1 MSRPPLAS
9 KSTWRPLVATA
20 SAGEETFEDVTSFP
34 AVNQDIAV
42 VIPPRSR
49 PPATEAVLAGGGELL
64 RAAEVFDLYE
74 GEQLGEGRK
83 SLALRLEFRAADRTL
98 TDEEVVAQRAA
109 IEAEL
114 ARSGVAP
121 WLTSTPQPLDGDPAA
136 RVLVAGASGFTG
148 ALAAQIVWRHPK
160 LELVAVTS
168 RSDAGTRL
176 DRLYPRYR
184 VPLELT
190 ELDLDEIEGVDAA
203 IVAYPHGASAPAV
216 PRCAASASL
225 VVDLSADFRLRDLP
239 TYERWY
245 GEHGAP
251 ELLEGAVYGL
261 TELYREQ
268 LREAELVATPGCYP
282 TASVLA
288 LAPLAER
295 GLLADVVI
303 DAKQGVSGA
312 GRGGGDAMHYVSM
325 DENAFAYKTEGH
337 RHRPEIEQ
345 ELAALGSP
353 APVTFVPHLLPLD
366 QGELTSCYAQTSEP
380 ISKDEVQTLY
390 RERYADEPFVHVVD
404 GPPGLRDVR
413 DTNEC
418 HVYVTVEER
427 GRVLAFSAI
436 DNLWKGA
443 SGQGVQNLNLMLG
456 LDETHG
462 ADVSGFFKSRWVEPT
477 GRGRGAR
484 PRSAR
489 AWLPR
494 RRCPLR
500 PQGRRQDRHR
510 PARLRRPAGLL
521 GDPAHPQRL
530 RGGAGAGL
538 PQALRARRDPR
549 RGGQRRQ
556 RQRRDR

>member
-1 MSRPPLAS
+1 MADP
-9 KSTWRPLVATA
+9 STQPLV
-20 SAGEETFEDVTSFP
+20 G
-34 AVNQDIAV
+34 
-42 VIPPRSR
+42 
-49 PPATEAVLAGGGELL
+49 
-64 RAAEVFDLYE
+64 
-74 GEQLGEGRK
+74 K
-83 SLALRLEFRAADRTL
+83 
-98 TDEEVVAQRAA
+98 
-109 IEAEL
+109 
-114 ARSGVAP
+114 
-121 WLTSTPQPLDGDPAA
+121 PAA

-148 ALAAQIVWRHPK
+148 ALAAQIVWRHPR

-190 ELDLDEIEGVDAA
+190 ELDLDRLDGVDAA
-203 IVAYPHGASAPAV
+203 IVAYPHGASAPTV
-216 PRCAASASL
+216 AALRGLGAL
-225 VVDLSADFRLRDLP
+225 VVDLSADFRLRDIA

-251 ELLEGAVYGL
+251 ELLDGAVYGL
-261 TELYREQ
+261 TELYREE
-268 LREAELVATPGCYP
+268 LRSAELVATPGCYP

-366 QGELTSCYAQTSEP
+366 QGELTSCYAQTTEP
-380 ISKDEVQTLY
+380 IGKDEVQTLY
-390 RERYADEPFVHVVD
+390 RERYAEEPFVHVVD
-404 GPPGLRDVR
+404 APPGLRDVR

-418 HVYVTVEER
+418 RIYVTVEER
-427 GRVLAFSAI
+427 GRVMAFSAI

-456 LDETHG
+456 LDET
-462 ADVSGFFKSRWVEPT
+462 E
-477 GRGRGAR
+477 
-484 PRSAR
+484 
-489 AWLPR
+489 
-494 RRCPLR
+494 
-500 PQGRRQDRHR
+500 
-510 PARLRRPAGLL
+510 GLT
-521 GDPAHPQRL
+521 
-530 RGGAGAGL
+530 
-538 PQALRARRDPR
+538 
-549 RGGQRRQ
+549 
-556 RQRRDR
+556 

>member
-1 MSRPPLAS
+1 VNESR
-9 KSTWRPLVATA
+9 
-20 SAGEETFEDVTSFP
+20 
-34 AVNQDIAV
+34 
-42 VIPPRSR
+42 
-49 PPATEAVLAGGGELL
+49 
-64 RAAEVFDLYE
+64 
-74 GEQLGEGRK
+74 
-83 SLALRLEFRAADRTL
+83 
-98 TDEEVVAQRAA
+98 
-109 IEAEL
+109 
-114 ARSGVAP
+114 
-121 WLTSTPQPLDGDPAA
+121 PQPLDGDPVA

-148 ALAAQIVWRHPK
+148 ALAAQIVWRHPR
-160 LELVAVTS
+160 LELVGVTS

-190 ELDLDEIEGVDAA
+190 ELDLDTLEDVDAA
-203 IVAYPHGASAPAV
+203 IVAYPHGASAPTV
-216 PRCAASASL
+216 AALRGLGAL

-261 TELYREQ
+261 TELYRER
-268 LREAELVATPGCYP
+268 LREAELVAVPGCYP

-295 GLLADVVI
+295 GLLGDVVI

-312 GRGGGDAMHYVSM
+312 GRGGGDEMHYANM
-325 DENAFAYKTEGH
+325 DENAFPYKTEGH

-366 QGELTSCYAQTSEP
+366 QGELTSCYAQTTEP
-380 ISKDEVQTLY
+380 VSKQEAQALY
-390 RERYADEPFVHVVD
+390 AERYAGEPFVHVVD
-404 GPPGLRDVR
+404 RPPGLRDVR

-443 SGQGVQNLNLMLG
+443 SGQAVQCLNLMLG
-456 LDETHG
+456 LEET
-462 ADVSGFFKSRWVEPT
+462 E
-477 GRGRGAR
+477 
-484 PRSAR
+484 
-489 AWLPR
+489 
-494 RRCPLR
+494 
-500 PQGRRQDRHR
+500 
-510 PARLRRPAGLL
+510 GL
-521 GDPAHPQRL
+521 Q
-530 RGGAGAGL
+530 
-538 PQALRARRDPR
+538 
-549 RGGQRRQ
+549 
-556 RQRRDR
+556 

>member
-1 MSRPPLAS
+1 MADSSAQ
-9 KSTWRPLVATA
+9 PLV
-20 SAGEETFEDVTSFP
+20 G
-34 AVNQDIAV
+34 
-42 VIPPRSR
+42 
-49 PPATEAVLAGGGELL
+49 
-64 RAAEVFDLYE
+64 
-74 GEQLGEGRK
+74 K
-83 SLALRLEFRAADRTL
+83 
-98 TDEEVVAQRAA
+98 
-109 IEAEL
+109 
-114 ARSGVAP
+114 
-121 WLTSTPQPLDGDPAA
+121 PAA

-148 ALAAQIVWRHPK
+148 ALAAQIVWRHPR

-190 ELDLDEIEGVDAA
+190 ELDLDRLDGVDAA
-203 IVAYPHGASAPAV
+203 IVAYPHGASAPTV
-216 PRCAASASL
+216 AALRGLGAL
-225 VVDLSADFRLRDLP
+225 VVDLSADFRLRDIA

-251 ELLEGAVYGL
+251 GLLDGAVYGL
-261 TELYREQ
+261 TELYREE
-268 LREAELVATPGCYP
+268 LRSAELVATPGCYP

-366 QGELTSCYAQTSEP
+366 QGELTSCYAQTTEP
-380 ISKDEVQTLY
+380 IARDEVQALY
-390 RERYADEPFVHVVD
+390 RERYAEEPFVHVVD
-404 GPPGLRDVR
+404 APPGLRDVR

-418 HVYVTVEER
+418 RIHVTVEER
-427 GRVLAFSAI
+427 GRVMAFSAI

-456 LDETHG
+456 LDET
-462 ADVSGFFKSRWVEPT
+462 E
-477 GRGRGAR
+477 
-484 PRSAR
+484 
-489 AWLPR
+489 
-494 RRCPLR
+494 
-500 PQGRRQDRHR
+500 
-510 PARLRRPAGLL
+510 GLT
-521 GDPAHPQRL
+521 
-530 RGGAGAGL
+530 
-538 PQALRARRDPR
+538 
-549 RGGQRRQ
+549 
-556 RQRRDR
+556 